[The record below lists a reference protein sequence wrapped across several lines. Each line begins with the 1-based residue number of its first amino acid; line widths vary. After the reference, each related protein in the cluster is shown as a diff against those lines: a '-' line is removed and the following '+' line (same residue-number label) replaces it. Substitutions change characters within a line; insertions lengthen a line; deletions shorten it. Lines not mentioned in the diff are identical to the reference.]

1 VSYKNIIIG
10 CIYRHPKSNVDHFT
24 DELEKL
30 LHYLNQCKYQVILAG
45 DFSIDFFQYVTHQ
58 PTEKYLNMLYMLT
71 ILLHLSF

>member
-1 VSYKNIIIG
+1 MSYKNIIIG
-10 CIYRHPKSNVDHFT
+10 CIYRHPKNNVDHFT

-45 DFSIDFFQYVTHQ
+45 DFSIDFLQYVTHQ

-71 ILLHLSF
+71 ILLHLSL